1 MSKAVV
7 YVAVIPEDTELTPVY
22 PEERQAEIDRCSRLS
37 VKQEKYF
44 AWKLLQYAAE
54 NFFGG
59 DFESLSFQKNQRGK
73 WECDKFCFSISHSR
87 GVAAVA
93 VADKSIGVDIEA
105 VRRHHDGM
113 EQRVLTPMERER
125 LWGADSH
132 RAEEYVIEKWS
143 QKESIFKT
151 LDRPVFE
158 PLKLETSDFSVVSR
172 PVELNGDRFI
182 LSVCYDDTDKI
193 EYWSFGEKVGQAFS
207 NGKKIE

>member
-7 YVAVIPEDTELTPVY
+7 YVAQIPEDTEPMPVY
-22 PEERQAEIDRCSRLS
+22 PKERQAEIDRCSRLS

-44 AWKLLQYAAE
+44 AWKLLEYAAE
-54 NFFGG
+54 RFLKE
-59 DFESLSFQKNQRGK
+59 DFKKLSFTKNERGK
-73 WECDKFCFSISHSR
+73 WECDKFFFSISHSR

-93 VADKSIGVDIEA
+93 VADKNIGVDIEA

-113 EQRVLTPMERER
+113 EQRVLTPTEREL
-125 LWGADSH
+125 LWSLEGD

-158 PLKLETSDFSVVSR
+158 PLKLETSDYSVVSL
-172 PVELNGDRFI
+172 PVELNGDKFI
-182 LSVCYDDTDKI
+182 LSVCFAKPENI
-193 EYWSFGEKVGQAFS
+193 EYNV
-207 NGKKIE
+207 